1 MTLPFGREILFE
13 LKKTLTYLKE
23 VQIVNGRCM
32 ASMLLLEVLA
42 AVKFEEELISMFLAV
57 YVTQDNFSCTHIR

>member
-13 LKKTLTYLKE
+13 MKKTLTYLKE

-42 AVKFEEELISMFLAV
+42 AAKFEEELISMFLAV
-57 YVTQDNFSCTHIR
+57 YVTQDSFSCTHIR